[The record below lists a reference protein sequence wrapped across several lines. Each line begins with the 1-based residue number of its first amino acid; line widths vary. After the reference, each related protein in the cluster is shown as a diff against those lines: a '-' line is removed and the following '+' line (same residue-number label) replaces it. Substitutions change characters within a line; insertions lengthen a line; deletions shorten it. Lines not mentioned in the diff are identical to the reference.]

1 MVCTALPCAALCSRR
16 RPVSAIFAVFT
27 HSGGQMSVI
36 RTLCRD
42 ATWPNH
48 CSWSRPF
55 HPTRSQL
62 RATAAAQVMRLPKKR
77 HRQTDRQKARLR
89 GVRLA
94 GRRALRA
101 RAASALRA
109 SAAGP
114 LVLGGFAAQKVPL
127 AGSVGPSVPLRSRTG
142 SGLRPELV
150 ACLGRQKVPVGRVCG
165 ASGPTDGMVAVG
177 RGCGASGPTD
187 GQGPM
192 DNHGL

>member
-1 MVCTALPCAALCSRR
+1 MVYNMVCTALPCAALCSRR

-114 LVLGGFAAQKVPL
+114 LVLGAFGA
-127 AGSVGPSVPLRSRTG
+127 
-142 SGLRPELV
+142 
-150 ACLGRQKVPVGRVCG
+150 QKVPVGRVCG
-165 ASGPTDGMVAVG
+165 AFGPT
-177 RGCGASGPTD
+177 P
-187 GQGPM
+187 GQGLVRAFGP
-192 DNHGL
+192 NWWHVWAAKRYQLAGSVLRPH